1 MENKTDKFISA
12 CAASDGI
19 YSRGSC
25 GVRVRYPIG
34 RSRAWVELRARRQS
48 LLPDRRS
55 WCRTDEA
62 RCVGAVLGNA
72 EGHKW
77 SKREG
82 REVTFLGSLFGQVQ
96 GLYRVYSYPWKQEVR
111 FLLWRGPTPATDPS
125 PDLFRSSAAQ
135 HAQDSLNVFE
145 KVLLRRVQDGPLLA
159 ELGTVR
165 SHGRAVVSCAYPV
178 CSVPKGRTST
188 EAQGCLEAIVVQ
200 FTDQEVGRRH
210 FWGTEEVRKAEVEI
224 QT

>member
-55 WCRTDEA
+55 WCRTGEA

-82 REVTFLGSLFGQVQ
+82 GRKVHRWGACSGR
-96 GLYRVYSYPWKQEVR
+96 YRVYSDPWKQEVR

-125 PDLFRSSAAQ
+125 PDLSRLSAAQ
-135 HAQDSLNVFE
+135 HAQHSLNVFE

-159 ELGTVR
+159 VLGIVR

-178 CSVPKGRTST
+178 CSVPQGRTST
-188 EAQGCLEAIVVQ
+188 EAQGCLEAIVVK

-210 FWGTEEVRKAEVEI
+210 FGGMGGG
-224 QT
+224 